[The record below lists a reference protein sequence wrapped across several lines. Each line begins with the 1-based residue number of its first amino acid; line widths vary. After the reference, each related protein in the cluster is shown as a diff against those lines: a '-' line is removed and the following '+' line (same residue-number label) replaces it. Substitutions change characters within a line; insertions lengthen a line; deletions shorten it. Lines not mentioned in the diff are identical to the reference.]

1 MSDISIP
8 GISSRFDTQQIISDL
23 VEVERTPIV
32 RLENEIEQLET
43 ERGYWQTINRSMSA
57 LRDAARTLT
66 GFENPFSERVASSS
80 NERILTASA
89 ARTAD
94 LQDARI
100 TVDQV
105 AAADR
110 LLSRSLP
117 RDFRVPAGTYTFSS
131 GDASTSINYSGGSLG
146 DFAQAVNRRASDI
159 LTARVVNNTSDTSVL
174 VIEGAREGA
183 DFALQFT
190 DDARRFAL
198 DAGILREAED
208 QTRAISLRNR
218 DLQPLDA
225 ALDTG
230 RVQADGTTLTV
241 APGGEV
247 LVPIDPEV
255 ESGLELQFSVRLR
268 ELPQDEIPPPPDPPG
283 PPATPGIE
291 YRGLTVEGAPFALDL
306 PAREAPEPVEPVFT
320 ESVLFARDGEASL
333 ALPDVQPGDDFQTVS
348 LTAGEL
354 LNRIDALAVRNPNT
368 SRTVEIR
375 NVQVVD
381 PSTRGD
387 LEPANPISTAQNAR
401 LRVDGI
407 PVERDTNTIDDVIPG
422 VTLNLQRASDE
433 DVDLTVEP
441 NTDLIKESLINFVGR
456 YNQVMREINILTRT
470 NEQVVDEIEFFS
482 EEEAVAARERLGA
495 LQGDSTLNQ
504 IRFRLQTLTQNAY
517 TTDLGGQLAL
527 LDQIGIST
535 NASQG
540 GGGGA
545 LEPGRLRGYLE
556 INETVL
562 DQALAR
568 GVDPVRQLF
577 GNDTNG
583 DLVPDSGV
591 SVAVDEFVRPFT
603 QVGGLLTLRTDGI
616 SSDISQAN
624 DRIETLTE
632 RLERYEQQLR
642 VEFGQMESSVSGL
655 ESGGSALENLPN
667 IGSGDN

>member
-8 GISSRFDTQQIISDL
+8 GISSRFDTRQIINDL

-32 RLENEIEQLET
+32 RLENEIEQLQT
-43 ERGYWQTINRSMSA
+43 ERGYWQTINRAMSA
-57 LRDAARTLT
+57 LRDEARTLT
-66 GFENPFSERVASSS
+66 GFENPFSERVANSS

-94 LQDARI
+94 LQDSRI

-117 RDFRVPAGTYTFSS
+117 RDYRVPAGTYTFSS
-131 GDASTSINYSGGSLG
+131 GDASESINYSGGSLG
-146 DFAQAVNRRASDI
+146 DFAEAVNRRVSDI
-159 LTARVVNNTSDTSVL
+159 LTARVVNNTSNTSVL

-183 DFALQFT
+183 DFALSFT
-190 DDARRFAL
+190 DDAREFAL
-198 DAGILREAED
+198 DAGILREAQDES
-208 QTRAISLRNR
+208 RSVSLRNR
-218 DLQPLDA
+218 NLEALDA
-225 ALDTG
+225 PVDSA
-230 RVQADGTTLTV
+230 RVQADGQTLTV
-241 APGGEV
+241 GPGGSV
-247 LVPIDPEV
+247 RLPLDPPA
-255 ESGLELQFSVRLR
+255 ESGLELQFEVRLR
-268 ELPQDEIPPPPDPPG
+268 ELPEEEIPPPPDPPN

-291 YRGLTVEGAPFALDL
+291 YRGLRVEGAPFALSI
-306 PAREAPEPVEPVFT
+306 PEQETPEPMETVFT
-320 ESVLFARDGEASL
+320 ESVLFVQDGEASL
-333 ALPDVQPGDDFQTVS
+333 ALPDLSPGDEFQTMTVA
-348 LTAGEL
+348 AGQL
-354 LNRIDALAVRNPNT
+354 LDRIDALAVRNSNT
-368 SRTVEIR
+368 SRSVEIR
-375 NVQVVD
+375 NVQIVD
-381 PSTRGD
+381 PTTRGD
-387 LEPANPISTAQNAR
+387 LEPANAISTAQNAR

-422 VTLNLQRASDE
+422 VTLNLQRASNDE
-433 DVDLTVEP
+433 VDLSIEP
-441 NTDLIKESLINFVGR
+441 DTELIKESLINFVGR

-482 EEEAVAARERLGA
+482 EEEATAALERLGA
-495 LQGDSTLNQ
+495 MQGDSTLNQ

-517 TTDLGGQLAL
+517 STDLGGQLAL

-540 GGGGA
+540 GTGA

-568 GVDPVRQLF
+568 DIDSVRQLF

-591 SVAVDEFVRPFT
+591 SVALDEFVRPFT
-603 QVGGLLTLRTDGI
+603 QVGGILALRTDGI
-616 SSDISQAN
+616 NSDITQAN

-642 VEFGQMESSVSGL
+642 VEFGQMESAVSGL

-667 IGSGDN
+667 IGPGEN